1 MTYSHYYTYIKTPFP
16 AEKICGR
23 RVFCRKLF
31 LVEFGCLRYNE
42 SIEFF
47 CFGKDRDSIPDE
59 LLKFLDYVRDT
70 GRTETISTTDSF
82 VRHLQNTIDAI
93 K

>member
-1 MTYSHYYTYIKTPFP
+1 MAQAMADGYLRYSIVTDVYGPMNLSPFP

-23 RVFCRKLF
+23 RGFCRKLF

-59 LLKFLDYVRDT
+59 AEV
-70 GRTETISTTDSF
+70 
-82 VRHLQNTIDAI
+82 
-93 K
+93 

>member
-1 MTYSHYYTYIKTPFP
+1 MAQAMADGYLRYSIVTDVYGPMNLSHVSDIFSLLYLHKNPGFCR
-16 AEKICGR
+16 ENLREGG
-23 RVFCRKLF
+23 FCRKLF

-59 LLKFLDYVRDT
+59 AEV
-70 GRTETISTTDSF
+70 
-82 VRHLQNTIDAI
+82 
-93 K
+93 

>member
-1 MTYSHYYTYIKTPFP
+1 MAQAMADGYLRYLIVTDVYGPMNLSHVYDIFSLLYLHKIPAS

-31 LVEFGCLRYNE
+31 LVEFECLRYNE
-42 SIEFF
+42 PIEFF

-59 LLKFLDYVRDT
+59 AEV
-70 GRTETISTTDSF
+70 
-82 VRHLQNTIDAI
+82 
-93 K
+93 